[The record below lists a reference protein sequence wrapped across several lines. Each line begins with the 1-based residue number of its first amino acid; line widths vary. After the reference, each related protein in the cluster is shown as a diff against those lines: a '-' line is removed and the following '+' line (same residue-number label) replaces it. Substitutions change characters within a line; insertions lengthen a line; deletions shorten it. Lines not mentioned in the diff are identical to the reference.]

1 MALLYIAQLCPVSL
15 RRGWWRFQTL
25 RVGSACRTGGPWEAG
40 RPWASARPSCLTL
53 GPWDRHR
60 GRGQA
65 EGTRAQAGGAGAA
78 PSPSPSHL
86 AAQAAV
92 QVARCAEAW
101 ARSGDRALASCLR
114 SARPPGGSA
123 VVTVPI
129 LQLGTQAAERGQP
142 LKATESH
149 WGRACARSR
158 VTRRP
163 ARGRSPSD
171 TGGVR
176 LLSRRQEKNEVRSE
190 AAVAPGASLCGDNPR
205 CQTPWAPLGARSPPR
220 RGASGPGQ
228 PSLGPWCQQRHKRAP
243 PSAIQHPSCSRPHLA
258 GADVTGTGPRFREC
272 RWGPGP
278 RGHRLC
284 SWEVARRQGHCPDAG
299 LDRAGHW
306 HPGVG

>member
-53 GPWDRHR
+53 GPWDRRR
-60 GRGQA
+60 GRGRA

-92 QVARCAEAW
+92 QVARCVEAW
-101 ARSGDRALASCLR
+101 ARSGDRALGSGLR

-123 VVTVPI
+123 VIIVPI

-142 LKATESH
+142 LKATESRR
-149 WGRACARSR
+149 GRACARSR

-163 ARGRSPSD
+163 ARGRSPSE

-190 AAVAPGASLCGDNPR
+190 AAVAPGASLSSDNPR
-205 CQTPWAPLGARSPPR
+205 CQTPRAPLGARSPPR
-220 RGASGPGQ
+220 RGASGPWSAFAGSMVPAETQ
-228 PSLGPWCQQRHKRAP
+228 TCPSLRHSAPVLFSASPGWCRRHRDGAEVPRVSVGTWTTGAPAVLLGGGQTPRAL
-243 PSAIQHPSCSRPHLA
+243 SR
-258 GADVTGTGPRFREC
+258 
-272 RWGPGP
+272 RWP
-278 RGHRLC
+278 
-284 SWEVARRQGHCPDAG
+284 
-299 LDRAGHW
+299 
-306 HPGVG
+306 